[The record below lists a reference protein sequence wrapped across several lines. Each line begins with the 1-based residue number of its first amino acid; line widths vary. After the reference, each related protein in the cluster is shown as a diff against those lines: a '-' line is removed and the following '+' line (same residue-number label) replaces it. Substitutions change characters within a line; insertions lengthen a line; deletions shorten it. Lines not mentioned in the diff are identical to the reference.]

1 MRTLLDND
9 YLRSELKRPTIFPT
23 CANVSPGWKSS
34 GARPPIVA
42 SQLLPEKIL
51 SSILLDFCFEL
62 NPRPT
67 SMRSF
72 ISFAIVILMTTVAV
86 ETLSA
91 QTLPAP
97 EAITD
102 PKQVASKPNAE
113 VEPRSLTIEK
123 LYMTRQVGLPTWSP
137 DGKQIAFISNMSG
150 RNNIWLVPAEGG
162 WPVQLTV
169 SDQRQTAPAWSP
181 DGKWIAYQSDYDG
194 DELWDIFLVSP
205 KTGRVVN
212 LTSTREIAELNP
224 TWSPDGRYL
233 AYEVKAKTSAAYEI
247 DIYDTLMREVKHLT
261 TSTPQD
267 KSNYDPIWLKDGK
280 SIVYTQDQAKGTDS
294 NIFIAEMAT
303 GKSTLLTPHEGEQRY
318 SADDVSPDGKR
329 VLITSNAANGYQNI
343 GLLEISTKKI
353 SWLTKDKW
361 AIRGSE
367 FSPDGKRITFT
378 ANVDGSQD
386 IYLHDLATGK
396 STALPVPKGV
406 NEPTGGHS
414 AFTKDGSRLLY
425 YHNGPTAPGDLWVY
439 TLATGKSHQVTHSL
453 VAGVRSEDMVEPYLV
468 HYPSRDGKWTIS
480 AFLYVPFNMAR
491 NGQNAAIV
499 YIHGGPTSQTMN
511 SFNRFVQYAANQ
523 GYMVLAPNYR
533 GSTGYGKEFQQ
544 ANLFDM
550 GGGDLQD
557 VLAGVDWIKQTGH
570 LDPKK
575 IAVMG
580 ASYGGYLSMMAVT
593 KAPEVWAAGVPIVP
607 FVNWF
612 TEIENEDPELRQSD
626 LATMG
631 DVVKNK
637 SLYED
642 RSPINFVDQIKAPLL
657 LLAGGHDP
665 RCPKSETQQVVDAI
679 KKRGGTVDYKIYEN
693 EGHGFARVE
702 NQIDAYQ
709 RVADFLLAHVPPAD
723 CSCSL
728 TE

>member
-1 MRTLLDND
+1 MR
-9 YLRSELKRPTIFPT
+9 R
-23 CANVSPGWKSS
+23 CA
-34 GARPPIVA
+34 
-42 SQLLPEKIL
+42 L
-51 SSILLDFCFEL
+51 
-62 NPRPT
+62 
-67 SMRSF
+67 
-72 ISFAIVILMTTVAV
+72 FAIVIFMSTVVAETT
-86 ETLSA
+86 A

-97 EAITD
+97 QAVTD
-102 PKQVASKPNAE
+102 PKQISSKPNAQ

-123 LYMTRQVGLPTWSP
+123 LYMTRQVGRATWSP
-137 DGKQIAFISNMSG
+137 DGKSVAFISNMSG
-150 RNNIWLVPAEGG
+150 RNNVWLVPAEGG

-194 DELWDIFLVSP
+194 DEQWDIFLVSP
-205 KTGRVVN
+205 KTGKVVN
-212 LTSTREIAELNP
+212 LTQTREIAELNP

-233 AYEVKAKTSAAYEI
+233 AYEVKPKTSAAYEI
-247 DIYDTLMREVKHLT
+247 DIYDMVMREVKHLT
-261 TSTPQD
+261 TNTPQD
-267 KSNYDPIWLKDGK
+267 KGNYGIIWSKDGK
-280 SIVYTQDQAKGTDS
+280 SIVYTQEQAKGTDS
-294 NIFIAEMAT
+294 NVFIADIAT
-303 GKSTLLTPHEGEQRY
+303 GKSTLLTPHQGEQRY
-318 SADDVSPDGKR
+318 YANDIDPMPAGADLSQI
-329 VLITSNAANGYQNI
+329 LITSNAGNGYDNI
-343 GLLEISTKKI
+343 ALLEFSDKGASVTGVYRPVSTK
-353 SWLTKDKW
+353 WLTKDKW
-361 AIRGSE
+361 EIRGGE
-367 FSPDGKRITFT
+367 FSPDGKHITFN
-378 ANVDGSQD
+378 ANVDGNDD
-386 IYLHDLATGK
+386 IYLHDLTTGK
-396 STALPVPKGV
+396 STALAIPKGV
-406 NEPTGGHS
+406 NDPAGGHS
-414 AFTKDGSRLLY
+414 AFSADGQRLLY
-425 YHNGPTAPGDLWVY
+425 NHNGPTAPGDLWVY
-439 TLATGKSHQVTHSL
+439 NLATSKSQQVTHSL

-499 YIHGGPTSQTMN
+499 YIHGGPTAQSMN
-511 SFNRFVQYAANQ
+511 SFNRFVQFAANQ

-580 ASYGGYLSMMAVT
+580 GSYGGYLSMMAVT
-593 KAPEVWAAGVPIVP
+593 KAPDVWAAGVPIVP

-612 TEIENEDPELRQSD
+612 TEIEHEDPVLRQSD

-637 SLYED
+637 ALYED
-642 RSPINFVDQIKAPLL
+642 RSPINFIDQIKAPLL

-679 KKRGGTVDYKIYEN
+679 KKRGGTVDAKIYEN

-702 NQIDAYQ
+702 NQIDAYK
-709 RVADFLLAHVPPAD
+709 RVADFLLAHVVPAD
-723 CSCSL
+723 CSCTV

>member
-1 MRTLLDND
+1 MRPFAL
-9 YLRSELKRPTIFPT
+9 
-23 CANVSPGWKSS
+23 
-34 GARPPIVA
+34 
-42 SQLLPEKIL
+42 
-51 SSILLDFCFEL
+51 
-62 NPRPT
+62 
-67 SMRSF
+67 
-72 ISFAIVILMTTVAV
+72 FAIVILMSTVVA
-86 ETLSA
+86 ETLAA

-97 EAITD
+97 QAVTD
-102 PKQVASKPNAE
+102 PKQIASKPNAQ
-113 VEPRSLTIEK
+113 VEPRSLSIEK
-123 LYMTRQVGLPTWSP
+123 LYMTRQVGRPTWSP
-137 DGKQIAFISNMSG
+137 DGKSIAFVSNMSG
-150 RNNIWLVPAEGG
+150 RNNLWLVPAEGG

-169 SDQRQTAPAWSP
+169 SEQRQSLPAWSP

-194 DELWDIFLVSP
+194 DEQWDIFLVSP
-205 KTGRVVN
+205 KTGKVVN
-212 LTSTREIAELNP
+212 LTSTREIAESDP

-233 AYEVKAKTSAAYEI
+233 TYLVKPKTSAAHEI
-247 DIYDTLMREVKHLT
+247 DVYDMAMRKVKHLT
-261 TSTPQD
+261 SDTPQD
-267 KSNYDPIWLKDGK
+267 KGNSNPIWSKDGK
-280 SIVYTQDQAKGTDS
+280 YIVYSQEQAKGTDS
-294 NIFIAEMAT
+294 NIFIADVAT

-318 SADDVSPDGKR
+318 SNNDISPDGR
-329 VLITSNAANGYQNI
+329 HVLFTSNAANGYDNV
-343 GLLEISTKKI
+343 GLIEIATRKI
-353 SWLTKDKW
+353 SWLTHDKW
-361 AIRGSE
+361 EIRGGE
-367 FSPDGKRITFT
+367 FSPDGKHITFS
-378 ANVDGSQD
+378 ANVDGNED
-386 IYLHDLATGK
+386 VYLHDLASGK
-396 STALPVPKGV
+396 STVLPIPTGV
-406 NEPTGGHS
+406 NEPAGGHS

-499 YIHGGPTSQTMN
+499 YIHGGPTAQTMN

-544 ANLFDM
+544 SNLFDM

-580 ASYGGYLSMMAVT
+580 GSYGGYLSMMSVT
-593 KAPEVWAAGVPIVP
+593 KAPDVWAAGVPIVP

-612 TEIENEDPELRQSD
+612 TEIEHEDPVLQQSD

-637 SLYED
+637 ALYED
-642 RSPINFVDQIKAPLL
+642 RSPINFIDQIKAPLL

-665 RCPKSETQQVVDAI
+665 RCPKEETQQVVDAI
-679 KKRGGTVDYKIYEN
+679 KQRGGTVDYKIYEN

-702 NQIDAYQ
+702 NQIDAYK

-728 TE
+728 AE

>member
-1 MRTLLDND
+1 MDALVGSRTELLSKVVQVPAGKGSFD
-9 YLRSELKRPTIFPT
+9 YMGSAIPALPLPLRMTGL
-23 CANVSPGWKSS
+23 
-34 GARPPIVA
+34 
-42 SQLLPEKIL
+42 
-51 SSILLDFCFEL
+51 LLDFFL
-62 NPRPT
+62 RPNVLRDFYQ
-67 SMRSF
+67 MRIF
-72 ISFAIVILMTTVAV
+72 ALFAIVIFMSTAV
-86 ETLSA
+86 IETAA
-91 QTLPAP
+91 QTLPSPQAV
-97 EAITD
+97 TD
-102 PKQVASKPNAE
+102 PKQIASKPNAQ

-123 LYMTRQVGLPTWSP
+123 LYMTRQVGRPTWSP
-137 DGKQIAFISNMSG
+137 DGKSIAFISNMSG
-150 RNNIWLVPAEGG
+150 RNNIWIVSAEGG
-162 WPVQLTV
+162 WPTQLTV
-169 SDQRQTAPAWSP
+169 SDQRQSSVAWSP

-194 DELWDIFLVSP
+194 DEQWDIFLVSP
-205 KTGRVVN
+205 KTGKVVN
-212 LTSTREIAELNP
+212 LTGTREIAEMDP

-233 AYEVKAKTSAAYEI
+233 AYLVKPKTSAAYEI
-247 DIYDTLMREVKHLT
+247 DIYDMVMREVKHVT
-261 TSTPQD
+261 TNTPQD
-267 KSNYDPIWLKDGK
+267 KRNSDGK
-280 SIVYTQDQAKGTDS
+280 YIVYTQEQAKGTDS
-294 NIFIAEMAT
+294 NIFIADIAT
-303 GKSTLLTPHEGEQRY
+303 GKSTLLTPHDGEQIY
-318 SADDVSPDGKR
+318 LASDLAPNGKG
-329 VLITSNAANGYQNI
+329 VLITSNAANGYDNV
-343 GLLEISTKKI
+343 GLLDVETQKI
-353 SWLTKDKW
+353 KWLTKDKW
-361 AIRGSE
+361 EIRGGE
-367 FSPDGKRITFT
+367 FSPDGKHLTFS
-378 ANVDGSQD
+378 ANVDGNED

-396 STALPVPKGV
+396 SSALHIPKGV
-406 NEPTGGHS
+406 NEPAGGHS

-439 TLATGKSHQVTHSL
+439 TLATGKSHQVTQSL

-499 YIHGGPTSQTMN
+499 YIHGGPTSQTLN
-511 SFNRFVQYAANQ
+511 SFNRFVQYAVNQ

-580 ASYGGYLSMMAVT
+580 GSYGGYLSMMSVT

-612 TEIENEDPELRQSD
+612 TEIENEDPVLQQSD

-637 SLYED
+637 ALYEE
-642 RSPINFVDQIKAPLL
+642 RSPINFIDQIKAPLL

-693 EGHGFARVE
+693 EGHTPTSASRTSCWRTFRRRIAAAR
-702 NQIDAYQ
+702 
-709 RVADFLLAHVPPAD
+709 
-723 CSCSL
+723 
-728 TE
+728 

>member
-1 MRTLLDND
+1 MRFHAL
-9 YLRSELKRPTIFPT
+9 
-23 CANVSPGWKSS
+23 
-34 GARPPIVA
+34 
-42 SQLLPEKIL
+42 
-51 SSILLDFCFEL
+51 
-62 NPRPT
+62 
-67 SMRSF
+67 
-72 ISFAIVILMTTVAV
+72 FAIVILMSTVVAD
-86 ETLSA
+86 TAA

-97 EAITD
+97 PAVTD
-102 PKQVASKPNAE
+102 PTKISSKPNAQ
-113 VEPRSLTIEK
+113 VEARSLTIEK
-123 LYMTRQVGLPTWSP
+123 LYMTRQIGRPTWSP
-137 DGKQIAFISNMSG
+137 DGQSIAFISNMSG
-150 RNNIWLVPAEGG
+150 RNNLWLVPAEGG

-169 SDQRQTAPAWSP
+169 SDQRQSSPAWSP
-181 DGKWIAYQSDYDG
+181 DGRWIAYQSDYDG
-194 DELWDIFLVSP
+194 DEQWDIFLVSP
-205 KTGRVVN
+205 KTGKVVN
-212 LTSTREIAELNP
+212 LTQTREIAELNP

-247 DIYDTLMREVKHLT
+247 DVYDTILREVKHVT
-261 TSTPQD
+261 TGTPQD
-267 KSNYDPIWLKDGK
+267 KHNSNPIWSKDGK
-280 SIVYTQDQAKGTDS
+280 YIVYTQGQAKGTDS
-294 NIFIAEMAT
+294 NIFIAEVTT
-303 GKSTLLTPHEGEQRY
+303 GKSTLLTPHEGEQHY
-318 SADDVSPDGKR
+318 SANDLSPDGKHLL
-329 VLITSNAANGYQNI
+329 VTSDADNGYDNV
-343 GLLEISTKKI
+343 GLLDVVAKKI
-353 SWLTKDKW
+353 DWLTRDKW
-361 AIRGSE
+361 EIRGDE
-367 FSPDGKRITFT
+367 FSPDGKRVTFT
-378 ANVDGSQD
+378 ANVDGNED
-386 IYLHDLATGK
+386 IYLYDLATGK
-396 STALPVPKGV
+396 STALPIAKGV
-406 NEPTGGHS
+406 NSPAGGHS
-414 AFTKDGSRLLY
+414 AFTADGSRLLY
-425 YHNGPTAPGDLWVY
+425 HHNGPTAPGDLWVY
-439 TLATGKSHQVTHSL
+439 TLATGKSQQITHAL

-499 YIHGGPTSQTMN
+499 YIHGGPAAQTVN
-511 SFNRFVQYAANQ
+511 SFNRFIQYAVNQ

-533 GSTGYGKEFQQ
+533 GSTGYGKEFEH

-580 ASYGGYLSMMAVT
+580 GSYGGYLSMMAVT

-612 TEIENEDPELRQSD
+612 TEIENEDPVLRQSD

-631 DVVKNK
+631 DPAKNK
-637 SLYED
+637 ALYEE

-702 NQIDAYQ
+702 NQIDAYK
-709 RVADFLLAHVPPAD
+709 RVADFLLAHVVPAD
-723 CSCSL
+723 CACTV

>member
-1 MRTLLDND
+1 MRN
-9 YLRSELKRPTIFPT
+9 
-23 CANVSPGWKSS
+23 
-34 GARPPIVA
+34 
-42 SQLLPEKIL
+42 
-51 SSILLDFCFEL
+51 
-62 NPRPT
+62 
-67 SMRSF
+67 F
-72 ISFAIVILMTTVAV
+72 IPFAIVILMSTVVA
-86 ETLSA
+86 ENLTA
-91 QTLPAP
+91 QTLAAP
-97 EAITD
+97 QAVTD
-102 PKQVASKPNAE
+102 PKQIASKPNAQ

-123 LYMTRQVGLPTWSP
+123 LYMTRQVGRPTWSP
-137 DGKQIAFISNMSG
+137 DGKSIAFVSNMSG
-150 RNNIWLVPAEGG
+150 RNNLWLVPAEGG

-169 SDQRQTAPAWSP
+169 SDQRQSSPAWSP

-194 DELWDIFLVSP
+194 DEQWDIFLVSP
-205 KTGRVVN
+205 KTGKVVN
-212 LTSTREIAELNP
+212 LTSTREIAESDP

-233 AYEVKAKTSAAYEI
+233 AYLVKPKTSAAYEI
-247 DIYDTLMREVKHLT
+247 DVYDMAMREVKHVT
-261 TSTPQD
+261 TGTPLD
-267 KSNYDPIWLKDGK
+267 KGNSNPIWSKDGK
-280 SIVYTQDQAKGTDS
+280 YLVYTQEQAKGTDS
-294 NIFIAEMAT
+294 NLFIAEVAT
-303 GKSTLLTPHEGEQRY
+303 GKSTLLTPHDGEQRF
-318 SADDVSPDGKR
+318 SNNDISPDAR
-329 VLITSNAANGYQNI
+329 HVLFTSNANGYENI

-353 SWLTKDKW
+353 SWVTKDKW
-361 AIRGSE
+361 EIRGGE
-367 FSPDGKRITFT
+367 FSPDGKHIAFT
-378 ANVDGSQD
+378 ANIDGNED
-386 IYLHDLATGK
+386 IYLRDLATGK
-396 STALPVPKGV
+396 STALPIPRGL
-406 NEPTGGHS
+406 NEPAGGHS

-425 YHNGPTAPGDLWVY
+425 YHNGPTTPGDLWVY
-439 TLATGKSHQVTHSL
+439 TLATGKSHQVTDSF

-468 HYPSRDGKWTIS
+468 QYPSRDGKWTIS

-580 ASYGGYLSMMAVT
+580 GSYGGYLSMMSVT
-593 KAPEVWAAGVPIVP
+593 KAPEMWAAGVPIVP

-612 TEIENEDPELRQSD
+612 TEIENEDPVLQQSD

-637 SLYED
+637 ALYED
-642 RSPINFVDQIKAPLL
+642 RSPINFIDRIKAPLL

-702 NQIDAYQ
+702 NQIDAYR
-709 RVADFLLAHVPPAD
+709 RVADFLHGARSPGGLQLFAD
-723 CSCSL
+723 RIASYSDQARAGL
-728 TE
+728 VSAGLSSSILSSRI